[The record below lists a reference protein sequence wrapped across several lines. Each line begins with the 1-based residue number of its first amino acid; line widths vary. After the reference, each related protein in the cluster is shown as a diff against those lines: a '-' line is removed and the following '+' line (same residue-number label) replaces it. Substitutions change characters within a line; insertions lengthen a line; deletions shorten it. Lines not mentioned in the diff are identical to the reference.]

1 MRRLKPYWAYYAGK
15 ARKTQFEGIEVYRP
29 RFVRL
34 PTKYGFPFH
43 GLGMWLGLRS
53 LLMRLKDSFDFDLIH
68 AHTVYPDGMAAAWLG
83 RQLCT
88 PVVCTIH
95 GSEVNI
101 YPDETNLTRTVTQKA
116 IKEVDRLVAVSEALK
131 AKTLTL
137 GTPKREICVIPNGVD
152 TSKFAH
158 RDRERAR
165 EELGLPKNGRV
176 IVYASRL
183 AEAKG
188 LSFLLSALQMVLDY
202 ESCLLVLVGDG
213 HYRDRLVVEVAN
225 LGLEDEVIFTGLV
238 SHTEVASWMSAS
250 DLVVLPSLSEGSPLP
265 LYEALASGRPIVAS
279 RVGGV
284 PEIVINEEYG
294 LLVPPAD
301 PDALAQALLRGLRK
315 SWAHQRIREYGER
328 YSWANVAS
336 QLMDVYQDLL
346 NDDILALESMRT
358 RTRNR
363 VVEI

>member
-1 MRRLKPYWAYYAGK
+1 
-15 ARKTQFEGIEVYRP
+15 
-29 RFVRL
+29 
-34 PTKYGFPFH
+34 
-43 GLGMWLGLRS
+43 
-53 LLMRLKDSFDFDLIH
+53 
-68 AHTVYPDGMAAAWLG
+68 
-83 RQLCT
+83 
-88 PVVCTIH
+88 
-95 GSEVNI
+95 
-101 YPDETNLTRTVTQKA
+101 
-116 IKEVDRLVAVSEALK
+116 
-131 AKTLTL
+131 
-137 GTPKREICVIPNGVD
+137 
-152 TSKFAH
+152 
-158 RDRERAR
+158 
-165 EELGLPKNGRV
+165 
-176 IVYASRL
+176 
-183 AEAKG
+183 
-188 LSFLLSALQMVLDY
+188 
-202 ESCLLVLVGDG
+202 
-213 HYRDRLVVEVAN
+213 
-225 LGLEDEVIFTGLV
+225 
-238 SHTEVASWMSAS
+238 
-250 DLVVLPSLSEGSPLP
+250 